1 MSTPATQPTGGPSG
15 APHFIDTKGD
25 ASLTAVYAAVV
36 LVEVVVLA
44 ALWFFSRYFGA

>member
-1 MSTPATQPTGGPSG
+1 MTQPPGGPSA